1 MEKETVCE
9 RYVGEA
15 CIDGSCPIANRE
27 ILEKHGIDTPKDCN
41 DCWHYKGCD
50 DCALFATKDCVSKR
64 KGDEPMSHKLKILP
78 EYFQPMQEGYKTF
91 EVRKKDRDY
100 RENDY
105 IIFHEWSPGDGYT
118 GRRAYRIITY
128 ILDNPEYCK
137 KGYVILGLGY

>member
-1 MEKETVCE
+1 
-9 RYVGEA
+9 
-15 CIDGSCPIANRE
+15 
-27 ILEKHGIDTPKDCN
+27 
-41 DCWHYKGCD
+41 
-50 DCALFATKDCVSKR
+50 
-64 KGDEPMSHKLKILP
+64 MSHKLKILP